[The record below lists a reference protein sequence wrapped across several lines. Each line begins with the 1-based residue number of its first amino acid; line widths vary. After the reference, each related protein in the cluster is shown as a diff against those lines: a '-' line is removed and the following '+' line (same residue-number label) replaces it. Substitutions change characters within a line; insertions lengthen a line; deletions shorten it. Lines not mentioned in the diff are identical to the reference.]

1 MRHQRVLNR
10 PMFNRNNSAYGRG
23 IASNLVSEE
32 ERIRFNAGGRVGLWK
47 GSEYLMKIP
56 GVSKLVS
63 KIPGLGK
70 TQSYANWY
78 DKYVAPHA
86 GKPGFGSKD
95 IGTGKAILGAGKK
108 AFKWA
113 GKKLYD
119 RPATIGLPVVGGTGW
134 GLSKIFGG
142 DDEEIAGV
150 PADGDWAKK
159 LQTEPMETEQLDI
172 EEVADWTPKEKAEK
186 KRDMALMMAERLIG
200 GSRDKWGSKAQME
213 NIAGG
218 LGDIRKITDKED
230 LRKDERKYRA
240 ATKMYKD
247 LAESQ
252 HQRETSY
259 EAVLGKG
266 ASHPQA
272 LQATTGISGALTLSS
287 DPKQRKDQ
295 KKQIEERGVGTI
307 FYDEIENSWFI
318 LTPDGS
324 IRVTRD
330 QIEKAVKSGQISE
343 MRKPP
348 EEKEVIEEKVV
359 EQTEPGTIKFDPNN
373 VQIMRN

>member
-32 ERIRFNAGGRVGLWK
+32 ERQRFNAGGRVGLWK

-70 TQSYANWY
+70 TQSYGKWLT
-78 DKYVAPHA
+78 DKIGGTTA
-86 GKPGFGSKD
+86 PGFGSKD

-134 GLSKIFGG
+134 GLTKFFGG
-142 DDEEIAGV
+142 DEEEIAGV

-218 LGDIRKITDKED
+218 LGDIRKITDKEA

>member
-70 TQSYANWY
+70 TQSYGKWLT
-78 DKYVAPHA
+78 DKIGGTTA
-86 GKPGFGSKD
+86 PGFGSKD

-134 GLSKIFGG
+134 GLTKFFGG
-142 DDEEIAGV
+142 DEEEIAGV

-218 LGDIRKITDKED
+218 LGDIRKITDKEA

>member
-70 TQSYANWY
+70 TQSYGKWLT
-78 DKYVAPHA
+78 DKIGGTTA
-86 GKPGFGSKD
+86 PGFGSKD

-134 GLSKIFGG
+134 GLTKFFGG
-142 DDEEIAGV
+142 DEEEIAGV

-159 LQTEPMETEQLDI
+159 LQTEPMETEQLDV

>member
-70 TQSYANWY
+70 TQSYGKWLT
-78 DKYVAPHA
+78 DKIGGTTA
-86 GKPGFGSKD
+86 PGFGSKD

-119 RPATIGLPVVGGTGW
+119 RPASIGLPVVGGTGW
-134 GLSKIFGG
+134 GLTKFFGG
-142 DDEEIAGV
+142 DEEEIAGV

-218 LGDIRKITDKED
+218 LGDIRKITDKEA
-230 LRKDERKYRA
+230 LRKDERKDHLISTTVPVTWSRCH
-240 ATKMYKD
+240 AT
-247 LAESQ
+247 
-252 HQRETSY
+252 
-259 EAVLGKG
+259 
-266 ASHPQA
+266 
-272 LQATTGISGALTLSS
+272 
-287 DPKQRKDQ
+287 
-295 KKQIEERGVGTI
+295 
-307 FYDEIENSWFI
+307 
-318 LTPDGS
+318 
-324 IRVTRD
+324 RV
-330 QIEKAVKSGQISE
+330 
-343 MRKPP
+343 
-348 EEKEVIEEKVV
+348 
-359 EQTEPGTIKFDPNN
+359 FL
-373 VQIMRN
+373 